1 MVKPTPCPICGRI
14 NNREYVFLEYWVQEE
29 YYYCEACGYYSE
41 MCASPTSTGFTLR
54 ADKSFRLCNIKSL
67 FTQIYL
73 LVKHWNKA
81 WPIIRNNASIIVRKW
96 LGIKSPS
103 GRY

>member
-1 MVKPTPCPICGRI
+1 MIKPTPCPICGRI
-14 NNREYVFLEYWVQEE
+14 NDREYIFLEYWVQEE
-29 YYYCEACGYYSE
+29 YYSCKACGYYSE
-41 MCASPTSTGFTLR
+41 MCASPTYEGFTIR
-54 ADKSFRLCNIKSL
+54 ADKSFRLIIINL

-73 LVKHWNKA
+73 LVKHRNKA
-81 WPIIRNNASIIVRKW
+81 WPIIRNNASLFVRMR